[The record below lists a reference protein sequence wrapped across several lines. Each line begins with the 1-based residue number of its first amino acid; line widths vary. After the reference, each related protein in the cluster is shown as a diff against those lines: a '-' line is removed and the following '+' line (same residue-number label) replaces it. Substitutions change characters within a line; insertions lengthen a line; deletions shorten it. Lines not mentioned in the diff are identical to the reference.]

1 MNKAKLK
8 ENNNCKIIHI
18 SERKLSASSSRS
30 NHSQEK
36 NIYIKDAY
44 LYSWGKN
51 KFGELGLDTLSNKNI
66 PSPITSIKTQS
77 INSVKSGGRNS
88 IILSSD
94 GSLYLCG
101 SNIFGLL
108 ANNAKTQNNQQ
119 SQKVFK
125 KINFFLENNIDII
138 EISIA
143 EFHCLALD
151 KKGNVFGWGG
161 NLFNKLG
168 KKYNILQGIPT
179 QILVNNKI
187 KSISCGDY
195 HSCAITQDGVLYSWG
210 GGGESYN
217 KGQCGHGTT
226 KDIQKPKKVE
236 YFIKHNLKVKKVS
249 CGGYHTIVIS
259 DSDELFSFGKGIY
272 GQCGYGQQENI
283 STPKKVY
290 FNENQNLRYEKD
302 KNIKITDI
310 KCGGDH
316 SLFLSSNNNLYVC
329 GHGYLGQLGL
339 GNNKNISIPIIVKSL
354 TNKKIIE
361 IAAGWSHSLVLTSEN
376 NIYSTGCNKYGELG
390 IGANISKYNYIWVK
404 SLSKLN
410 IKHISAGGHHSWC
423 LLDTNEPLRKNDN
436 GPEPLLKS
444 NFSMSRNNNNNK
456 RKLTNM
462 SNDSKYNISFNDSL
476 LNKTNNLHNKSVISA
491 DTAIRRKNIDFDGNE
506 FKLDIIKKK
515 NSQKQLKKIIDDYNN
530 ENNNMSIDNLIEN
543 IDNINNLDKDNN
555 GKNENNL
562 DDFDEEKKYFINPK
576 ESNNLNLN
584 DIHNLDNSSI
594 ILDNNKNNIF
604 DYPFNNGNNKENDEN
619 INNNIIHNENYN
631 QPENKKKLNDNDIER
646 QKDSYIINKN
656 EIVNKDSIIGK
667 NGHIN
672 SEFNN
677 CNFDDDEEQDEDNN
691 KLIHN
696 IIPKN
701 KMDSIIMNNNYNNYE
716 LKIIYTDLNLSHRFV
731 RFHSSIDYDKLN
743 NIIKKNFIEKD
754 IGNTSFHFQRDDE
767 IVKNSSITPEI
778 NFIFNKMKNENLI
791 NLDQLSNSYT
801 LGIVYDYNK
810 KNEIN
815 QYKNK
820 VDNNN
825 KKKKEN
831 KGPFFG
837 IKIINSKQ
845 IMMNKKDNE
854 KFLSKWIVDF
864 HDSFNNLKNHK
875 ENIFLINNPMFLE
888 LRPNIFN
895 SIET

>member
-1 MNKAKLK
+1 MNRTKLK

-18 SERKLSASSSRS
+18 SERKLSSSSSRS
-30 NHSQEK
+30 NQSKEK

-51 KFGELGLDTLSNKNI
+51 KFGELGLDSLSNKNI
-66 PSPITSIKTQS
+66 PSPITSIKSHS

-94 GSLYLCG
+94 GNLYLCG

-108 ANNAKTQNNQQ
+108 ANNTKTQNNQQ
-119 SQKVFK
+119 NQKVFK
-125 KINFFLENNIDII
+125 KLNFFIENNIDIT

-195 HSCAITQDGVLYSWG
+195 HSCAITEDGVLYSWG

-249 CGGYHTIVIS
+249 CGGYHTIVIL

-283 STPKKVY
+283 SIPKKVY
-290 FNENQNLRYEKD
+290 FNENQNLKYEKD

-310 KCGGDH
+310 KCGGEH

-339 GNNKNISIPIIVKSL
+339 GNNKNISTPIIVKSL

-361 IAAGWSHSLVLTSEN
+361 IAAGWSHSLVLTSEK

-390 IGANISKYNYIWVK
+390 IGTNNSKYNYTWVK

-423 LLDTNEPLRKNDN
+423 LLDTNEPLRNN
-436 GPEPLLKS
+436 NNEPEPLLKS
-444 NFSMSRNNNNNK
+444 NFSMNKNINNNR

-462 SNDSKYNISFNDSL
+462 SNDSKYNNSFNDSRWY
-476 LNKTNNLHNKSVISA
+476 KSNNLHNKSVISA
-491 DTAIRRKNIDFDGNE
+491 DTAIRRKNIDFDGDESN
-506 FKLDIIKKK
+506 LDVKKK
-515 NSQKQLKKIIDDYNN
+515 NSQKKLKKIIDEYNN
-530 ENNNMSIDNLIEN
+530 ENNISIDNLIEN
-543 IDNINNLDKDNN
+543 IDNINNFVRDNN
-555 GKNENNL
+555 DKNENNS

-576 ESNNLNLN
+576 DSLNLN
-584 DIHNLDNSSI
+584 TIHNFENSSI
-594 ILDNNKNNIF
+594 ILDKNRNNIF
-604 DYPFNNGNNKENDEN
+604 DYPLNNENNKENDEN
-619 INNNIIHNENYN
+619 INNNIIHNEKNN
-631 QPENKKKLNDNDIER
+631 DHENKKNLNVNNIEKKKDN
-646 QKDSYIINKN
+646 YFINKN
-656 EIVNKDSIIGK
+656 EIMNKDSIIEK
-667 NGHIN
+667 KSHIDD
-672 SEFNN
+672 EFNN
-677 CNFDDDEEQDEDNN
+677 CNFDEDEEQEGNN
-691 KLIHN
+691 NLIHN

-701 KMDSIIMNNNYNNYE
+701 KMNSITMNINYNNNYE
-716 LKIIYTDLNLSHRFV
+716 LKIIYTDLNLSHRFI
-731 RFHSSIDYDKLN
+731 RFQSSIDYDQLN

-767 IVKNSSITPEI
+767 IEKNSSITPEI
-778 NFIFNKMKNENLI
+778 NLIFNKMKNENLI

-810 KNEIN
+810 NNEIK

-820 VDNNN
+820 IVNNN
-825 KKKKEN
+825 IKKKEN

-845 IMMNKKDNE
+845 IMATRKNIE

-864 HDSFNNLKNHK
+864 YDFFNNLKNKK
-875 ENIFLINNPMFLE
+875 ENEFLINNPIFLE

-895 SIET
+895 FIEI

>member
-1 MNKAKLK
+1 MNRTKLK

-18 SERKLSASSSRS
+18 SERKFSASSSRS
-30 NHSQEK
+30 NQSQEK
-36 NIYIKDAY
+36 NIYTKDVY

-51 KFGELGLDTLSNKNI
+51 KFGELGIDNLTNKNI
-66 PSPITSIKTQS
+66 PSPITSIKSQS

-88 IILSSD
+88 IILASD

-119 SQKVFK
+119 YQKVFK
-125 KINFFLENNIDII
+125 KLNFFLENYIDIT

-179 QILVNNKI
+179 QILINNKI

-195 HSCAITQDGVLYSWG
+195 HSCAITEDGVLYSWG

-249 CGGYHTIVIS
+249 CGGYHTIVIT

-272 GQCGYGQQENI
+272 GQCGYGQQENTSI
-283 STPKKVY
+283 PKKVY
-290 FNENQNLRYEKD
+290 FYENQNLKYEKD
-302 KNIKITDI
+302 KNIKIIDI
-310 KCGGDH
+310 KCGGEH
-316 SLFLSSNNNLYVC
+316 SLFLSSNNFLYAC

-339 GNNKNISIPIIVKSL
+339 GNNKNISTPIIVKSL

-361 IAAGWSHSLVLTSEN
+361 IAAGWSHSLVLTSEK

-390 IGANISKYNYIWVK
+390 IGINNSKYNYTWVK
-404 SLSKLN
+404 CLSKLN

-423 LLDTNEPLRKNDN
+423 LLDTNEPLRNNDN
-436 GPEPLLKS
+436 EPEPLLKS
-444 NFSMSRNNNNNK
+444 NFNMNKNVNNNK

-462 SNDSKYNISFNDSL
+462 SNDSKYNNSFNDSRW
-476 LNKTNNLHNKSVISA
+476 NKINNIHNKSVISA
-491 DTAIRRKNIDFDGNE
+491 DTAIRRKNIDFDGDESN
-506 FKLDIIKKK
+506 LDIKKK

-530 ENNNMSIDNLIEN
+530 ENNISIDYLIEN
-543 IDNINNLDKDNN
+543 IDNININNLDKDNN
-555 GKNENNL
+555 DKNENNS
-562 DDFDEEKKYFINPK
+562 DDSDEEKKYFINPK
-576 ESNNLNLN
+576 DSINLNT
-584 DIHNLDNSSI
+584 IHNLENSSI
-594 ILDNNKNNIF
+594 ILDKNKNNIF
-604 DYPFNNGNNKENDEN
+604 DYPFKNENNNGNDEN
-619 INNNIIHNENYN
+619 INNNIIHNDKSNGH
-631 QPENKKKLNDNDIER
+631 ENKKNLNLNDIER
-646 QKDSYIINKN
+646 KKYSYFINKN
-656 EIVNKDSIIGK
+656 EIVNKDSFIEK
-667 NGHIN
+667 KEPTDD
-672 SEFNN
+672 EFNKF
-677 CNFDDDEEQDEDNN
+677 NFDEDEDQEDNN
-691 KLIHN
+691 KIINN

-701 KMDSIIMNNNYNNYE
+701 NMDSIIMNNNYYNYE
-716 LKIIYTDLNLSHRFV
+716 LKIIYTDLNLSHRFI
-731 RFHSSIDYDKLN
+731 RFQSSIDYDKLN

-767 IVKNSSITPEI
+767 IEKNSSITPEI
-778 NFIFNKMKNENLI
+778 NLIFNKMKNENLI
-791 NLDQLSNSYT
+791 NLNQLSNSYT

-810 KNEIN
+810 SNEIK
-815 QYKNK
+815 QYKKKIITNY
-820 VDNNN
+820 

-837 IKIINSKQ
+837 IKTINSKQ
-845 IMMNKKDNE
+845 IIANKNNIE

-864 HDSFNNLKNHK
+864 LDIFNNLKNQK
-875 ENIFLINNPMFLE
+875 ENEFLINNPIFLE

-895 SIET
+895 SIEI